1 MFVADI
7 PNVTW
12 PATGSW
18 MLGLIGVLAVVNL
31 IFGVANS
38 ARRLFAKHPPVD
50 DQLARIE
57 SDCKREAAQASQRC
71 ETRHESIKAAMD
83 EKFRDLALE
92 RARSI
97 GQLHDKINTV
107 AADVA
112 FIRGKLSKSTE

>member
-1 MFVADI
+1 MIFADI
-7 PNVTW
+7 PNAAW
-12 PATGSW
+12 PATGAW

-31 IFGVANS
+31 VFGVVNS

-50 DQLARIE
+50 EQLARIE
-57 SDCKREAAQASQRC
+57 SECKREAAQASQRC
-71 ETRHESIKAAMD
+71 EARHESLKAAMD

-97 GQLHDKINTV
+97 GELHVKINTV

-112 FIRGKLSKSTE
+112 FIRGKLSKFTE